1 MGLTKQEHRP
11 QPPLPSAIH
20 RSAHPVSPK
29 VQMLKPLP
37 SPFSAGKRF
46 AQKELSPRAHPQ
58 AQLDPFRSKFRETLA
73 AALSMDP
80 DHHSGQQSAGNVSPV
95 ISQPN
100 PKRAR
105 MSDGVN
111 ASQTGPESDTET
123 ITDGATEERKGRIR
137 KAQSLAVTIEE
148 ELFKLFGE
156 VNKKYKAK
164 SRSLVFNLK
173 NKNNPALMERVLSG
187 DIPPKCLC
195 AMTKEELASKD
206 LSEWRMDQTSV
217 QEEVKESDN
226 SVQDGVAE
234 TCNDNTSSNLDYP
247 ANEKSDMTEEPMV
260 DDLQDT
266 ENLPEIMT
274 LDEFLDLFY
283 SETHFED
290 QSAGAL
296 QDDPSIDKAD
306 KALKSQSSP
315 IAKDDAG
322 ALKFQFHSDLRS
334 PQDTFE
340 SKLESPVKKSVSML
354 DPVVE
359 SKGDVIFES
368 PPEKVDAEK
377 PDTLNGLIPESDMQ
391 CKISPDAA
399 LIHGSIWE
407 GAIKLSLTSRSR
419 TNIVAIFKSGEK
431 LSTNEW
437 PRLLGINGKTS
448 LSELKKYLEELP
460 KSRRRAIT
468 CTCSQSGHWDAIKFK
483 IGCNVSTVLKVLLQ
497 SATNV
502 SSISRRNRIYA
513 VEWM

>member
-1 MGLTKQEHRP
+1 
-11 QPPLPSAIH
+11 
-20 RSAHPVSPK
+20 
-29 VQMLKPLP
+29 MLKPLP

-58 AQLDPFRSKFRETLA
+58 VQLDPFRSKFRETLA
-73 AALSMDP
+73 AALSIDSDS
-80 DHHSGQQSAGNVSPV
+80 DHHSGQQSAGYVSPV

-105 MSDGVN
+105 MSDVHAGVN
-111 ASQTGPESDTET
+111 ASLQIGPESEREVT
-123 ITDGATEERKGRIR
+123 TDGAAEERKGRIHN
-137 KAQSLAVTIEE
+137 AQSLAVRIEE

-195 AMTKEELASKD
+195 TMTKEELASKE
-206 LSEWRMDQTSV
+206 LSEWRMDKTSV
-217 QEEVKESDN
+217 QEEVKGSDD

-234 TCNDNTSSNLDYP
+234 TCNENTSSNLEYTG
-247 ANEKSDMTEEPMV
+247 NEKSDMTQEPMV

-419 TNIVAIFKSGEK
+419 TNIVAIFK
-431 LSTNEW
+431 
-437 PRLLGINGKTS
+437 R
-448 LSELKKYLEELP
+448 
-460 KSRRRAIT
+460 
-468 CTCSQSGHWDAIKFK
+468 F
-483 IGCNVSTVLKVLLQ
+483 
-497 SATNV
+497 V
-502 SSISRRNRIYA
+502 SSPFL
-513 VEWM
+513 